1 LDYTSNGFAGFIDTG
16 LGACSKLERFRAG
29 FNFLIGNKPVDIY
42 DAVSLTEISLPLDR
56 INGTIDDGIV
66 NLTNLT
72 VLEEY
77 HCCSKNTHM

>member
-1 LDYTSNGFAGFIDTG
+1 LDYTSNDFAGLIDTG

-29 FNFLIGNKPVDIY
+29 FNFLTGNKPVDIY